1 MVVPGTDSADADHCG
16 RAASRVRR
24 GKIGRRH
31 PDYRPMTGHARSSR
45 SCRRLLPTLVGKNIF
60 GIDTKLPLDKTILKN
75 NIDKYSEPVIDE
87 AFEKID
93 KGYSSNNNDS
103 LDRLFNIEND
113 D

>member
-1 MVVPGTDSADADHCG
+1 MIL
-16 RAASRVRR
+16 VRYTSD
-24 GKIGRRH
+24 KILKITPERN
-31 PDYRPMTGHARSSR
+31 
-45 SCRRLLPTLVGKNIF
+45 LLKIKNIF

-93 KGYSSNNNDS
+93 KGYSSNDNDS